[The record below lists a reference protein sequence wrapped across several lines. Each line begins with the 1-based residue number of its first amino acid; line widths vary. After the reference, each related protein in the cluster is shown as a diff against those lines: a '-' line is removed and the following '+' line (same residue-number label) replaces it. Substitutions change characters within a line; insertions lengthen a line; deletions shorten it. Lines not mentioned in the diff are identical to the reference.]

1 MHEIKISSINLNGNW
16 IWKIVNISFIEGIV
30 KSLWFIDKNYW
41 KYKLFEAFY
50 LFLNLM
56 NASLK
61 I

>member
-30 KSLWFIDKNYW
+30 KSLWFIGKNYW